1 MCVHHDP
8 ATTEGDLVELPI
20 NAPIACTDGSGG
32 HSTAV
37 ILNPVSNL
45 ITHLVVRE
53 PGLLGVERMVPVE
66 FVTAS
71 TPEQID
77 LHTSIE
83 ELAQMPP
90 FVSNHYLPPEPGFVA
105 VYGTGT
111 MLWPFMSNQSQV
123 EVNGENVAEDELT
136 IHRGA
141 QVHATDG
148 HVGEVERFLV
158 EPTSCRITHLILHEG
173 HLWNQQDVT
182 IPILEI
188 DHIEDNSI
196 FLKLTKQQIDELPAQ
211 AKAKHVG

>member
-1 MCVHHDP
+1 MFM
-8 ATTEGDLVELPI
+8 ELPI
-20 NAPIACTDGSGG
+20 NASITCTDGPGG
-32 HSTAV
+32 HSTAI

-66 FVTAS
+66 LVTAS

-77 LHTSIE
+77 LHTTLD
-83 ELAQMPP
+83 ELAQMAP
-90 FVSNHYLPPEPGFVA
+90 FISNHYLPPAPGFAA
-105 VYGTGT
+105 VSGAGT
-111 MLWPFMSNQSQV
+111 MLWPFMSNQSPV
-123 EVNGENVAEDELT
+123 EVSDENVATDELT

-141 QVHATDG
+141 HVHATDG

-158 EPTSCRITHLILHEG
+158 DQTSSRMTHLVLHEG

-182 IPILEI
+182 IPIMQI
-188 DHIEDNSI
+188 DHIEDNTI
-196 FLKLTKQQIDELPAQ
+196 FLKLSKQQIAELPAQ